1 MNIKIGLLRGDG
13 IGPEIVDATHRLAS
27 EAAKKKGVDVDWV
40 HYPIGWEAIKQHDIA
55 VPESTKKGLETCDGW
70 IMGPHDSAAYPGN
83 LAKPRN
89 PSGELRHHFDLY
101 ANIRPARNYPGLK
114 SLVQADLIVVRENT
128 EGFLA
133 DRNMYRGVGEF
144 MPDENTALCV
154 GVFTRKA
161 TERIAKVACEL
172 AMSRKKHLTIVH
184 KANVIQTSFGFF
196 RDLCKEVA
204 ACYPELKVD
213 DFHIDAM
220 TAHLVK
226 RASDFD
232 VIVTEN
238 LFGDILSDLT
248 GELVGSLGLS
258 PALNT
263 NDTMGMAQAAHGSA
277 PDIAGKGIANPVGLM
292 LSTVMMFQ
300 WLGQKLNDQSISEIG
315 DIMDTAILKSLA
327 GDILT
332 PDIRGGKAGTEEF
345 TDAIIELL

>member
-1 MNIKIGLLRGDG
+1 MSIKIGLLRGDG
-13 IGPEIVDATHRLAS
+13 IGPEIVDAAQRLA
-27 EAAKKKGVDVDWV
+27 AAAAVKKGVEIEWV
-40 HYPIGWEAIKQHDIA
+40 HYPIGWEAIHQHDIA
-55 VPESTKKGLETCDGW
+55 VPASTKQGLETCDSW

-89 PSGELRHHFDLY
+89 PSGELRHYFDLY

-114 SLVQADLIVVRENT
+114 SLVDADLIVVRENT

-133 DRNMYRGVGEF
+133 DRNMFSGVGEF
-144 MPDENTALCV
+144 MPTEDTALCI

-184 KANVIQTSFGFF
+184 KANVIQTAFGFF
-196 RDLCKEVA
+196 RDVCQEVA
-204 ACYPELKVD
+204 EGYPELTVD
-213 DFHIDAM
+213 DHHIDAM

-226 RASDFD
+226 RAEDFD

-238 LFGDILSDLT
+238 LFGDILSDLA

-263 NDTMGMAQAAHGSA
+263 NDDMGMAQAAHGSA

-300 WLGQKLNDQSISEIG
+300 WLGQKKGNHAISEIG
-315 DIMDTAILKSLA
+315 DLIDSAILKTLA

-332 PDIRGGKAGTEEF
+332 PDIRGGRASTDEF
-345 TDAIIELL
+345 TDAMIANL